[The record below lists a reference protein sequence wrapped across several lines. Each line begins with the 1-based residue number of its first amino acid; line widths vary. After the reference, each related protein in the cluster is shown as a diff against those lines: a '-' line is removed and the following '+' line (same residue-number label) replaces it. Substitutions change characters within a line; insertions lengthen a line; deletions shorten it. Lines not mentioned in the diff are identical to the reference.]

1 MGNCDDEEDVVVEI
15 GSCCGG
21 GSADD
26 GGGTHSSPSLIN
38 ATMKPPQAADT
49 YSPPLPPASSSSSRF
64 PWDLTPLLSPPS
76 SPSGAEQHAAL
87 AQLELEKR
95 LALIKAWEENEKAK
109 ADNKA
114 HKKLSAIAAW
124 ENTKKASVEAQ
135 LKQIERRQLPVRSS
149 VVADVYVE
157 EGRLPPLMLT
167 THVDGE
173 EETVT
178 TFSKSFLS
186 FRICCSSTS

>member
-1 MGNCDDEEDVVVEI
+1 MGTKFEDETSCATFVLNCLLAPPSVTKVKSVAFALCSDDKETHKTPTTFAQKA
-15 GSCCGG
+15 S
-21 GSADD
+21 DD
-26 GGGTHSSPSLIN
+26 GVLKSTERLN
-38 ATMKPPQAADT
+38 D
-49 YSPPLPPASSSSSRF
+49 R
-64 PWDLTPLLSPPS
+64 D
-76 SPSGAEQHAAL
+76 AAL

-149 VVADVYVE
+149 VIADVYVE
-157 EGRLPPLMLT
+157 EGRLPPLMLA
-167 THVDGE
+167 THVDRE

>member
-1 MGNCDDEEDVVVEI
+1 MLKETRKVEA
-15 GSCCGG
+15 S
-21 GSADD
+21 DD
-26 GGGTHSSPSLIN
+26 GVLKSTERL
-38 ATMKPPQAADT
+38 KD
-49 YSPPLPPASSSSSRF
+49 R
-64 PWDLTPLLSPPS
+64 D
-76 SPSGAEQHAAL
+76 AAL

-135 LKQIERRQLPVRSS
+135 LKQIERSFVAAFTPKAAIIGQRRQLPVRSS

-157 EGRLPPLMLT
+157 EGRLLPLMLA